1 MPPTPNRLALVVV
14 ANPAT
19 NSFGRAMADVAR
31 QVLAQRGYDVAFH
44 DLYAEQF
51 DPVQPTGEVLNL
63 VNTGL
68 VDAVIE
74 QHCVEL
80 TRTDIDLGQ
89 FDLVTSFRFF
99 GNAQHDLRLA
109 VMKTL
114 HRVLRS
120 GGHLIINSHRNP
132 HSLATSSHAATGGS
146 FGGMDLHYFKLKSL
160 LRGCGFAVVQLYP
173 IGAWMCRYS
182 I

>member
-1 MPPTPNRLALVVV
+1 
-14 ANPAT
+14 
-19 NSFGRAMADVAR
+19 MADVAR

-51 DPVQPTGEVLNL
+51 DPVQLTGEVLNL

-89 FDLVTSFRFF
+89 FDLVT
-99 GNAQHDLRLA
+99 
-109 VMKTL
+109 
-114 HRVLRS
+114 RVR
-120 GGHLIINSHRNP
+120 HQT
-132 HSLATSSHAATGGS
+132 A
-146 FGGMDLHYFKLKSL
+146 
-160 LRGCGFAVVQLYP
+160 
-173 IGAWMCRYS
+173 
-182 I
+182 